1 MDYAQDFEG
10 SFIPENPTEAFGLM
24 KEILEPEINRI
35 FNTYDENFL
44 QHGMTGD
51 LTVRKG
57 SNCLASCF
65 QFDVYDDDYDKLFTL
80 KVYDKILDLISRDG
94 S

>member
-1 MDYAQDFEG
+1 MDYAKDFKG
-10 SFIPENPTEAFGLM
+10 SFIPDDQNEAFSIM
-24 KEILEPEINRI
+24 MDTLEPEINRI

-44 QHGMTGD
+44 RHSIIGD
-51 LTVRKG
+51 LIVKKG

-65 QFDVYDDDYDKLFTL
+65 QFDVYDDDCDKLFTV